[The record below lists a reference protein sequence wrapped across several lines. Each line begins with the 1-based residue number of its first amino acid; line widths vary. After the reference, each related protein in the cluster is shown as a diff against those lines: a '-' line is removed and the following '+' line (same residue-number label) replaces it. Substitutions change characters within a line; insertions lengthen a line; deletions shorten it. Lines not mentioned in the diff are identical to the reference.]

1 MMMQALIKLTNNDI
15 RSIDLSHGINMNVK
29 GETIYDSSLTI
40 YHCVNL
46 VFYYKEEEYYV
57 FSSMVSEEDPDFKEK
72 LIMLDDLLSFVAKET
87 LSIIFAM
94 LQDGKLG
101 INLISIV
108 DNIIKSNISP
118 VDAPIVE
125 NGFVL
130 YNNIK
135 KKILDDFS
143 SWEKSNAN
151 ISLTETLLEQK
162 QDEQTE
168 LKTEQEEK

>member
-1 MMMQALIKLTNNDI
+1 
-15 RSIDLSHGINMNVK
+15 
-29 GETIYDSSLTI
+29 
-40 YHCVNL
+40 
-46 VFYYKEEEYYV
+46 
-57 FSSMVSEEDPDFKEK
+57 MVSEEDPDFKEK

-151 ISLTETLLEQK
+151 VSLTETLSEQK